1 MDERHDPQTNAPDEG
16 ELLAAYLDAETDD
29 LTSARIER
37 LLQQDPQAIAKL
49 DAIARVRARL
59 QRLDDVVPPEDLRE
73 RLDAR
78 LRAERTRYTEHGVA
92 RRAPAAR
99 QPASR
104 ARRWNQRLA
113 PRAAAAGLV
122 LLAVIG
128 GAALLL
134 PRSGSDSMGAT
145 AEEAGGAGEAP
156 ASAPRL
162 GGEDNSTYAEG
173 AEGTIEQDAGQ
184 PADTQA
190 ALELQRVR
198 TDADIAARLDRRAQR
213 TQDAAARETRLRR
226 RAGMPTAPICL
237 SDIDATA
244 VDLVELDGEPVLSA
258 LVPDPDGSKVALFD
272 LQTCAR
278 LRTFTP

>member
-16 ELLAAYLDAETDD
+16 ELLAAYLDADTDD

-59 QRLDDVVPPEDLRE
+59 QRLDDVVPPEGLRE

-78 LRAERTRYTEHGVA
+78 LRAERTRHAEHGAA
-92 RRAPAAR
+92 RRAR
-99 QPASR
+99 VASR
-104 ARRWNQRLA
+104 ARWWNERLA
-113 PRAAAAGLV
+113 PRAAAAVLV

-173 AEGTIEQDAGQ
+173 AEGAIEQDAGQ

-213 TQDAAARETRLRR
+213 TQNAAARETRLRR
-226 RAGMPTAPICL
+226 RAGMPTAPVCL

-244 VDLVELDGEPVLSA
+244 VDLVELDGEHVLSA
-258 LVPDPDGSKVALFD
+258 LVPDPDGPKVALFD